1 MVLFMP
7 TNWYLK
13 TWFIALLFAASTF
26 TLGISFVIGI
36 ILVIAQYK
44 HLADMANKYGSVD
57 EINKFVTDKRREA
70 EGIISQAQS
79 NAEEILNK
87 NSNEVSSIKNAITSL
102 EKQKV
107 QIQKELESLNIELV
121 VESINLSEYE
131 NITSEECKN
140 TLEVL
145 RIKQQDFV
153 RQNKALII
161 SSSDSKKT
169 LDNNIKQILRCFNAE
184 CERIILNANTKNIDT
199 ARSKI
204 SKSYDTLNK
213 IFSTDGVSINTA
225 FLEMKLDELN
235 IVYAYYLKKEQ
246 EREQQKAIKE
256 QMIEEEK
263 VRREIEREKQ
273 KIEKE
278 ESQFKNEISKL
289 MGYMQ
294 KSTDDIQTQLYVDKI
309 RELEKKLELLE
320 KDKENVLL
328 REQNTR
334 AGFVYVISNI
344 GSFGDDVYKIGMTR
358 RLEPMDRI
366 KELSDASVPFEFDVH
381 AMIFSEDAPAL
392 ENILHRTFRK
402 KEINKVNSRKEF
414 FRASLLDIK
423 KTVKDNFNATVE
435 FTEFAE
441 AREYR
446 ESLRLV
452 SNGSM
457 PEIAI

>member
-1 MVLFMP
+1 MP